1 MKIAI
6 DLNDVVRGYT
16 AQFAKYYKSGI
27 DRTFDIDTVDVWT
40 NQLREIF
47 PFESKQKYLEFLYND
62 YTWEIFACGSA
73 MDKNLPTRLNDWI
86 KELENLDEIPEI
98 YLISTG
104 EYDKTIGAT
113 YFFLSKIATKIKDIK
128 LFQADD
134 SVWNTFDT
142 IITANPE
149 ILNIKTEG
157 KISIKIETP
166 YNIEIESDL
175 QYESLIQCLN
185 DEELLEKI
193 TKNKL

>member
-1 MKIAI
+1 MNIAI

-62 YTWEIFACGSA
+62 FAWEIFACGSA
-73 MDKNLPTRLNDWI
+73 MDKNLPTRLNDWM

-113 YFFLSKIATKIKDIK
+113 YFFLSKIATKIRNVK
-128 LFQADD
+128 LFLSDD
-134 SVWNTFDT
+134 DVWESFDV

-149 ILNIKTEG
+149 ILNIKTEN
-157 KISIKIETP
+157 KKSIKIDTP
-166 YNIEIESDL
+166 YNIETESDL
-175 QYESLIQCLN
+175 KYDSLIQCLN

-193 TKNKL
+193 KIKK